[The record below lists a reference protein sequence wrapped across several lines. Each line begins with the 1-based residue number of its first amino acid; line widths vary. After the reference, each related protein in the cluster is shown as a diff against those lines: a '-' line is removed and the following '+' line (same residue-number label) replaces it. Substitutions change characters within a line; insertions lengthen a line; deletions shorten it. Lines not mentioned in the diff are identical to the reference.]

1 MQQIIF
7 PYEHSQKL
15 VEVIKH
21 HISPCTIF
29 VWGYRTVN
37 SGTHH
42 FDLLVFS
49 NKIAGGS
56 GANIANTI
64 KEQSG
69 GSITASVLVHKI
81 TDLATKQPNQQRFF
95 DNILRNG
102 QRLCLDKNNPPY
114 LLADNIP
121 PRDEEAEKAYWLK
134 CVAVAQFNIHA
145 AAESPHLEV
154 ELCKIALLN
163 TACIQ
168 IALGLIR
175 INLGYTPNEFSL
187 NHLLNLC
194 GNFTNLPTQLFHQQ
208 TPTAIHRYKMLC
220 TPPSLLNHRTKLNAK
235 EQDFLCLLDTC
246 QQFLELSKNLI
257 HDSYP

>member
-1 MQQIIF
+1 MQQINF
-7 PYEHSQKL
+7 PPEQAKKI
-15 VEVIKH
+15 VDVIKH
-21 HISPCTIF
+21 HMSPCTVL
-29 VWGYRTVN
+29 VWGYCTIN

-49 NKIAGGS
+49 NKVAGVS

-69 GSITASVLVHKI
+69 GSITASVLVHKL
-81 TDLATKQPNQQRFF
+81 TDLATKQPGQQRFF

-114 LLADNIP
+114 LLADIIP
-121 PRDEEAEKAYWLK
+121 SRDEEAEKAYWLK
-134 CVAVAQFNIHA
+134 CVAVAQFNIQA
-145 AAESPHLEV
+145 ATESPHLDV

-163 TACIQ
+163 TACVQ

-194 GNFTNLPTQLFHQQ
+194 GNFTNLPTNLFHQQ

-220 TPPSLLNHRTKLNAK
+220 TPPSLLNHRIKLNTK
-235 EQDFLCLLDTC
+235 ESDFLYLLDVT
-246 QQFLELSKNLI
+246 QQFLELSKKMI
-257 HDSYP
+257 DDRYP